1 MVAAW
6 HWEIRSSKGRIVAKG
21 TYPARLYA
29 CPGDI
34 ALEQLAIY
42 VGREAAPRV
51 QRRWPTSQ
59 PSLILAR
66 VARGLVCEA
75 WRGDDPDVRGEA
87 SGNDWIATAAAQPP
101 RPE

>member
-1 MVAAW
+1 MVATW
-6 HWEIRSSKGRIVAKG
+6 IWEIRSSKGRILAKG
-21 TYPARLYA
+21 TYPARPTA

-42 VGREAAPRV
+42 VGREAAPNV
-51 QRRWPTSQ
+51 QRRWPTSP

-75 WRGDDPDVRGEA
+75 WRQDDPDVRGEA
-87 SGNDWIATAAAQPP
+87 SGNDWTTTAASTPTV
-101 RPE
+101 